1 LIKFKNSKSIFLT
14 SVLIIGILVITSQ
27 NIFASILTT
36 KIYTVKSGDC
46 LSSIA
51 RNHGESLN
59 NLRKVNNIWNDLI
72 FPKQILNVSVTTSST
87 VQQPT
92 QSTYSETA
100 SATVQQHTYGVIHY
114 TSSDVDLLARLITA
128 EARGE
133 SYNAQV
139 AVGAVVVNR
148 VESNSYPKS
157 ISAVINEVVSGY
169 YQFTPVQNG
178 SINKPAQANEV
189 KAAYAALSGN
199 DPTNKSLFY
208 YDDTTTDTWI
218 KDLPVSIKIDNLI
231 FAY

>member
-1 LIKFKNSKSIFLT
+1 M
-14 SVLIIGILVITSQ
+14 IGILVITSQ
-27 NIFASILTT
+27 NIFAAILTT

-59 NLRKVNNIWNDLI
+59 NLRKANNIWNDLI

-87 VQQPT
+87 VHQP
-92 QSTYSETA
+92 TYSETA
-100 SATVQQHTYGVIHY
+100 SATVQQPTYGVIHY
-114 TSSDVDLLARLITA
+114 TASDVDLLARLITA

-148 VESNSYPKS
+148 VENNSYPKS

-178 SINKPAQANEV
+178 SINRPAQANEI

-208 YDDTTTDTWI
+208 YDNTTTDTWI

>member
-1 LIKFKNSKSIFLT
+1 MIKFKSFKSIFLR

-27 NIFASILTT
+27 NVFASNLTT
-36 KIYTVKSGDC
+36 KIYIVKSGDC

-51 RNHGESLN
+51 QNHGESLN
-59 NLRKVNNIWNDLI
+59 NLRKANNKWNDVI
-72 FPKQILNVSVTTSST
+72 FPKQILNVSATTSST
-87 VQQPT
+87 VQKPI
-92 QSTYSETA
+92 YSVTA
-100 SATVQQHTYGVIHY
+100 SAIVHKHTYGVIPY
-114 TSSDVDLLARLITA
+114 TASDVDLLARLITA

-178 SINKPAQANEV
+178 SINKPAQTNEI

-208 YDDTTTDTWI
+208 YDNTTTDTWI

>member
-1 LIKFKNSKSIFLT
+1 MIKFKNFKSIFLT
-14 SVLIIGILVITSQ
+14 SVLIIGILVISSQ
-27 NIFASILTT
+27 NIFAANLTT
-36 KIYTVKSGDC
+36 KSYTVKSGDC

-51 RNHGESLN
+51 QNHGESLN
-59 NLRKVNNIWNDLI
+59 NLRKANNKWNDLI
-72 FPKQILNVSVTTSST
+72 FPKQILNVSATTSST
-87 VQQPT
+87 VQKPI
-92 QSTYSETA
+92 YSVTA
-100 SATVQQHTYGVIHY
+100 SATVQKHTYGVIHY
-114 TSSDVDLLARLITA
+114 TASDVDLLARLITA

-178 SINKPAQANEV
+178 SINKPAQAAEV

-208 YDDTTTDTWI
+208 YDNTTTDTWI

>member
-1 LIKFKNSKSIFLT
+1 MIKFKSFKSTFLT
-14 SVLIIGILVITSQ
+14 SILIIGILVITSQ
-27 NIFASILTT
+27 NIFAAILTT

-59 NLRKVNNIWNDLI
+59 NLRKANNIWNDLI

-87 VQQPT
+87 VHQH
-92 QSTYSETA
+92 TYSETA
-100 SATVQQHTYGVIHY
+100 SATVQQPTYGVIHY
-114 TSSDVDLLARLITA
+114 TASDVDLLARLITA

-148 VESNSYPKS
+148 VENNSYPKS

-178 SINKPAQANEV
+178 SINRPAQANEI
-189 KAAYAALSGN
+189 KAAYAALSGS